1 MIGLHFFSPAN
12 IMKLLEI
19 VVPAKVS
26 ADVVAT
32 AFELAKK
39 LKKVPV
45 RAGVCDGFIGN
56 RILAVYKQAADYIM
70 EDGASPYE
78 IDEAV
83 RAFGYPWAPS
93 R

>member
-1 MIGLHFFSPAN
+1 
-12 IMKLLEI
+12 
-19 VVPAKVS
+19 
-26 ADVVAT
+26 VVAT

-70 EDGASPYE
+70 EDGASPTRSTRPC
-78 IDEAV
+78 A
-83 RAFGYPWAPS
+83 ALALPWARS